1 MKPIEALRYALAYPL
16 IMCNKA
22 AIRGPG
28 KVIERLGKEIR
39 EALSKLTSDDL
50 AKMRVDWWEL
60 EDE

>member
-50 AKMRVDWWEL
+50 AKMRVDWW
-60 EDE
+60 